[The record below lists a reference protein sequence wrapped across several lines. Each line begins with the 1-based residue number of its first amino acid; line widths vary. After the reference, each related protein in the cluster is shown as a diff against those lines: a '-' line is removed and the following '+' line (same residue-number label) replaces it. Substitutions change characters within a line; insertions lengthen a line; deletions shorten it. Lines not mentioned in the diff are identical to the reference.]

1 MMIKIKKNI
10 IHQAVADSLNKK
22 GILPFSAR
30 EWNVLNVQQVV
41 YWNTRNRESGYVRYP
56 EVMKEVEIIAKQMQD
71 EKSGQIEQLN

>member
-1 MMIKIKKNI
+1 MIKIKKSN

-22 GILPFSAR
+22 GILPLSAR

-41 YWNTRNRESGYVRYP
+41 YWNTRNRESGYVKYP
-56 EVMKEVEIIAKQMQD
+56 EVMREVQIIAKQMQD

>member
-1 MMIKIKKNI
+1 MIKIKKMN

-41 YWNTRNRESGYVRYP
+41 YWNTRNREQGYVRYP
-56 EVMKEVEIIAKQMQD
+56 EVMKEVEIIAKQMYD
-71 EKSGQIEQLN
+71 EKSGQVEQL

>member
-1 MMIKIKKNI
+1 MIKIKKSN

-41 YWNTRNRESGYVRYP
+41 YWNTRNRESGYVKYP
-56 EVMKEVEIIAKQMQD
+56 EVMREVQIIAKQMQD
-71 EKSGQIEQLN
+71 EKSGKIE

>member
-1 MMIKIKKNI
+1 MIKIKKSN

-41 YWNTRNRESGYVRYP
+41 YWNTRNREQGYVRYP
-56 EVMKEVEIIAKQMQD
+56 EVMKEVEIIAKQMYD
-71 EKSGQIEQLN
+71 EKSGQVEQL

>member
-1 MMIKIKKNI
+1 MIKIKKSN

-41 YWNTRNRESGYVRYP
+41 YWNTRNRENGYVKYP
-56 EVMKEVEIIAKQMQD
+56 EVMAEVQIIAKQMQD
-71 EKSGQIEQLN
+71 EKSRQVQ

>member
-1 MMIKIKKNI
+1 MIKIKKSN

>member
-1 MMIKIKKNI
+1 MIKIKKSN

-41 YWNTRNRESGYVRYP
+41 YWNTRNKEQGYVRYP
-56 EVMKEVEIIAKQMQD
+56 EVMREVQIIAKQMYD
-71 EKSGQIEQLN
+71 EKSGQVDQLN

>member
-1 MMIKIKKNI
+1 MIKIKKSN

-41 YWNTRNRESGYVRYP
+41 YWNTRNREQGYVKYP
-56 EVMKEVEIIAKQMQD
+56 EVMNEVQIIAKQMHD
-71 EKSGQIEQLN
+71 EKSGQVEQL

>member
-1 MMIKIKKNI
+1 MIKIKKSN

-41 YWNTRNRESGYVRYP
+41 YWNTRNRESGYVKYP
-56 EVMKEVEIIAKQMQD
+56 EVMREVQLIAKQMQD
-71 EKSGQIEQLN
+71 EKSGQIEQL

>member
-30 EWNVLNVQQVV
+30 EWNVQNVQQVV
-41 YWNTRNRESGYVRYP
+41 YLG
-56 EVMKEVEIIAKQMQD
+56 IIATWIFYLIVD
-71 EKSGQIEQLN
+71 LLR

>member
-1 MMIKIKKNI
+1 MIKIKKSN

-41 YWNTRNRESGYVRYP
+41 YWNTRNRESGYVKYP
-56 EVMKEVEIIAKQMQD
+56 EVMKEVQIIAKQMQD
-71 EKSGQIEQLN
+71 EKSGQVEQL

>member
-1 MMIKIKKNI
+1 MIKIKKSN

-41 YWNTRNRESGYVRYP
+41 YWNTRNREQGYVRYP
-56 EVMKEVEIIAKQMQD
+56 EVMKEVEIIAKQMYD
-71 EKSGQIEQLN
+71 EKSREVQKL

>member
-1 MMIKIKKNI
+1 MIKIKKSN

-41 YWNTRNRESGYVRYP
+41 YWNTRNREQGYVKYP
-56 EVMKEVEIIAKQMQD
+56 EVMREVQIIAKQMQD
-71 EKSGQIEQLN
+71 EASRQEQ

>member
-1 MMIKIKKNI
+1 MIKIKKSN

-41 YWNTRNRESGYVRYP
+41 YWNTRNREQGYVRYP
-56 EVMKEVEIIAKQMQD
+56 EVMKEVEIIAKQMYD

>member
-1 MMIKIKKNI
+1 MIKIKKSN

-41 YWNTRNRESGYVRYP
+41 YWNTRNREQGYIRYP
-56 EVMKEVEIIAKQMQD
+56 EVMKEVEIIAKQMYD
-71 EKSGQIEQLN
+71 EKSGQVEQL

>member
-1 MMIKIKKNI
+1 MIKIKKSN

-41 YWNTRNRESGYVRYP
+41 YWNTRNRESGYVKYP
-56 EVMKEVEIIAKQMQD
+56 EVMREVQIIAKQMQD
-71 EKSGQIEQLN
+71 EKSGQIEQL

>member
-1 MMIKIKKNI
+1 MIKIKKSN

-41 YWNTRNRESGYVRYP
+41 YWNTRNRESGYVKYP
-56 EVMKEVEIIAKQMQD
+56 EVMREVQLIAKQMQD

>member
-1 MMIKIKKNI
+1 MIKIKKSN

-41 YWNTRNRESGYVRYP
+41 YWNNRNREQGYVRYP
-56 EVMKEVEIIAKQMQD
+56 EVMKEVEIIAKQMYD
-71 EKSGQIEQLN
+71 EKSGQVEQLN

>member
-1 MMIKIKKNI
+1 MN

-41 YWNTRNRESGYVRYP
+41 YWNTRNKGEGYVKYP
-56 EVMKEVEIIAKQMQD
+56 EVMEEVALIAKQMQD
-71 EKSGQIEQLN
+71 EKAR

>member
-1 MMIKIKKNI
+1 MIKIKKSN

-41 YWNTRNRESGYVRYP
+41 YWNTRNRESGYVKYP
-56 EVMKEVEIIAKQMQD
+56 EVMREVQIIAKQLQD
-71 EKSGQIEQLN
+71 EKSGQIEQL

>member
-1 MMIKIKKNI
+1 MIKIKKSN

-41 YWNTRNRESGYVRYP
+41 YWNTRNREQGYVRYP
-56 EVMKEVEIIAKQMQD
+56 EVMKEVEIIAKQMYD
-71 EKSGQIEQLN
+71 EKSREVEQLN

>member
-1 MMIKIKKNI
+1 MIKIKKNI

-41 YWNTRNRESGYVRYP
+41 YWNTRNKEQGYVRYP
-56 EVMKEVEIIAKQMQD
+56 EVMREVEIIAKQMHD
-71 EKSGQIEQLN
+71 EKSGQIQ

>member
-1 MMIKIKKNI
+1 MIKIKKSN

-41 YWNTRNRESGYVRYP
+41 YWNNRNRESGYVKYP
-56 EVMKEVEIIAKQMQD
+56 EVMREVQLIAKQMQD
-71 EKSGQIEQLN
+71 EKSGQIEQL

>member
-1 MMIKIKKNI
+1 MIKIKKSN

-41 YWNTRNRESGYVRYP
+41 YWNTRNKEQGYVRYP
-56 EVMKEVEIIAKQMQD
+56 EVMKEVEIIAKQMYD
-71 EKSGQIEQLN
+71 EKSGQVEQL

>member
-1 MMIKIKKNI
+1 MIKIKKSN

-41 YWNTRNRESGYVRYP
+41 YWNTRNKENGYVKYP
-56 EVMKEVEIIAKQMQD
+56 EVMREVQLIAKQMQD

>member
-1 MMIKIKKNI
+1 MIKIKKSN

-41 YWNTRNRESGYVRYP
+41 YWNTRNRESGYVKYP
-56 EVMKEVEIIAKQMQD
+56 EVMREVQLISKQMQD
-71 EKSGQIEQLN
+71 EKSGQIEQL

>member
-1 MMIKIKKNI
+1 MIKIKKSN

-41 YWNTRNRESGYVRYP
+41 YWNTRNRESGYVKYP
-56 EVMKEVEIIAKQMQD
+56 EVMKEVQIIAKQMQD

>member
-1 MMIKIKKNI
+1 MIKIKKSN

-41 YWNTRNRESGYVRYP
+41 YWNTRNKDQGYVRYP
-56 EVMKEVEIIAKQMQD
+56 EVMREVQIIAKQMHD
-71 EKSGQIEQLN
+71 EKSGQVEQL

>member
-1 MMIKIKKNI
+1 MIKIKKSN

-41 YWNTRNRESGYVRYP
+41 YWNTRNRESGYVKYP
-56 EVMKEVEIIAKQMQD
+56 EVMREVQIIAKQMQD
-71 EKSGQIEQLN
+71 EKSGQIEELN

>member
-1 MMIKIKKNI
+1 MIKIKKSN

-41 YWNTRNRESGYVRYP
+41 YWNTRNREQGYVRYP
-56 EVMKEVEIIAKQMQD
+56 EVMKEVEIIAKHMYD